1 MDIKC
6 SVCGKKYELTNE
18 DVDYNKAK
26 DDKKYVYVCTLC
38 QAKIFHD
45 ATEAHKYQKPL

>member
-6 SVCGKKYELTNE
+6 SVCGKKYTLTKE
-18 DVDYNKAK
+18 DVDYKKAEE
-26 DDKKYVYVCTLC
+26 DKKYVYVCTLC

-45 ATEAHKYQKPL
+45 ATDAQKPHKPL